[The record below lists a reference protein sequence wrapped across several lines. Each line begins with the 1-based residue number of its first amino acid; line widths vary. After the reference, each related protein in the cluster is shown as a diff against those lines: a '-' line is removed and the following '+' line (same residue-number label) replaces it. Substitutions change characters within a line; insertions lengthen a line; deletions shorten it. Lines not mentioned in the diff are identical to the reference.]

1 MQAILISILLFIFP
15 FIGCGGDNQGS
26 NDVGYVAQSPTPVKS
41 LAEIASDLSK
51 VTMDSWDAVVGEQDP
66 LGKIALDLENSLE
79 KPMGGFASRV
89 ALIQKNL
96 IILFKRD
103 MDMKNREIIINKTL
117 EDTKQL
123 KDEIDEAIL
132 VTPENKIFNWRFLN
146 GLSEVVEVIHDRT
159 EEINKHKNG
168 FISNRKELIENT
180 KYLAQS
186 QAELAQRNR
195 ELAQYNKELAQGN
208 AELAQRNKELRFKL
222 DLARATK
229 LLHELIKNINQGTL
243 AHPDNSV

>member
-1 MQAILISILLFIFP
+1 
-15 FIGCGGDNQGS
+15 
-26 NDVGYVAQSPTPVKS
+26 
-41 LAEIASDLSK
+41 
-51 VTMDSWDAVVGEQDP
+51 MDSWDAVAGEDDS
-66 LGKIALDLENSLE
+66 LGKIAFDLEKSLE

-89 ALIQKNL
+89 ALLQKDL

-103 MDMKNREIIINKTL
+103 MDMQNREIIINKTL

-132 VTPENKIFNWRFLN
+132 VMPKNKIFNLRFLN
-146 GLSEVVEVIHDRT
+146 GLSEVVAVIHDRT
-159 EEINKHKNG
+159 KEINKHKNG
-168 FISNRKELIENT
+168 FINNRKEFIENT

-186 QAELAQRNR
+186 EKELAQSNK
-195 ELAQYNKELAQGN
+195 ELAQYNTELTQRN
-208 AELAQRNKELRFKL
+208 TELTQRNKELKSKL

-229 LLHELIKNINQGTL
+229 LLHELINNINQGTL